1 MKANNIKT
9 IGTIDLGKT
18 LLLIMIMI
26 NVLLLK
32 I

>member
-9 IGTIDLGKT
+9 TGTTDLVKT
-18 LLLIMIMI
+18 LLLTMIMI